1 MSKKV
6 AKDNKVKQIKKLENK
21 LKKLQ
26 KNWNNNIQEM
36 SDIQYQINIL
46 EYETKR
52 NKT

>member
-6 AKDNKVKQIKKLENK
+6 ANDNTTEQIKELENK
-21 LKKLQ
+21 LKKLE
-26 KNWNNNIQEM
+26 KNWNDNIQEM

-52 NKT
+52 H